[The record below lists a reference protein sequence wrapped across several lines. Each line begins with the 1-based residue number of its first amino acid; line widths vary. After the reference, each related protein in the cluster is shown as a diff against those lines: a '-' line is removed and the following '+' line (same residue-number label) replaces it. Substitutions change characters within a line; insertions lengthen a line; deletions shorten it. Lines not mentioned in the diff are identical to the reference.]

1 MRDLPGKSLNGMRWA
16 CGLHHTGDVGMQT
29 QSAPVEMVG
38 VASPAIPAQRQS
50 ESPDSVRLYLRE
62 IGRIALLSAED
73 EVRLAREIEVGVLAA
88 ERLHCSQVLSRDEKD
103 ELAYLTRVGVEA
115 KAMLV
120 QSNLR
125 LVVAVAKRYAGSGTP
140 LLDLIQEGNIGLIR
154 AVEKFDYRRGF
165 KFSTY
170 ATWWIRQAIS
180 RGLADQSRT
189 IRVPVHVV
197 EAMRRALRIQR
208 SMFQLLGRNPS
219 MEELAGQLETSPEK
233 AQDLLSLATE
243 PISLDLPVGD
253 GESGQLSDLIV
264 DADEAMPVDEVGLM
278 MLASEVEQ
286 LLDVVNP
293 RERRVVR
300 LRFGLDGGRT
310 HTLEEVGAALGVTRE
325 RARQIESKALAR
337 IRTTQSLES
346 FRDYLH

>member
-1 MRDLPGKSLNGMRWA
+1 
-16 CGLHHTGDVGMQT
+16 VGTQT
-29 QSAPVEMVG
+29 RSAPGQVAG

-62 IGRIALLSAED
+62 IGRIPLLCAED
-73 EVRLAREIEVGVLAA
+73 EVRLAREIEVGVLAE
-88 ERLHCSQVLSRDEKD
+88 ERLLAPASLAPRDARDLS
-103 ELAYLTRVGVEA
+103 YLVAVGAEA
-115 KAMLV
+115 KVVLV

-125 LVVAVAKRYAGSGTP
+125 LVVAVAKRYAGSGAP
-140 LLDLIQEGNIGLIR
+140 LLDLVQEGNIGLIR

-197 EAMRRALRIQR
+197 EAMHRALRAQR

-219 MEELAGQLETSPEK
+219 IDELARQLQASPERV
-233 AQDLLSLATE
+233 QELLRLADE
-243 PISLDLPVGD
+243 PVSLDLPVGD

-264 DADEAMPVDEVGLM
+264 DDNEAMPVDEVGLL
-278 MLASEVEQ
+278 MLAAEIEQ
-286 LLDVVNP
+286 LLNVVNP

-310 HTLEEVGAALGVTRE
+310 HTLEEVGAMLGVTRE

-337 IRTTQSLES
+337 IRTTQSLDN
-346 FRDYLH
+346 FREYLQ